1 MRSIL
6 ARDKPDSI
14 GPHNRVVSYLP
25 LSHIAGLA
33 FDILLHMMNVS
44 ELFFARPDALQGTLV
59 ETL

>member
-6 ARDKPDSI
+6 ARDKPEAI

-33 FDILLHMMNVS
+33 FDILLHMMSVS
-44 ELFFARPDALQGTLV
+44 ELFFARPDAL
-59 ETL
+59 